1 MKRKASTE
9 YVFMIILSIVSTI
22 LVVSLYLLASPRPI
36 TGNPQRLNDGI
47 CEESEIEISVK
58 MATLDCLLINLSWIP
73 DKPEYE
79 DLRKNITQKYLG
91 GNPDNITYVNVS
103 DAVKDPYLVAY
114 IEIGKYYSDY
124 LEKLYEKGVL
134 NMG

>member
-1 MKRKASTE
+1 MRRKASTE
-9 YVFMIILSIVSTI
+9 YTFMIILSIVSII
-22 LVVSLYLLASPRPI
+22 LVVSLYLLSSPRP
-36 TGNPQRLNDGI
+36 TTENPGRLNDGI
-47 CEESEIEISVK
+47 CEESEKDISIK

-73 DKPEYE
+73 EKDEYE
-79 DLRKNITQKYLG
+79 DIRNNITERYLG
-91 GNPDNITYVNVS
+91 GDPNNIAYVNVS
-103 DAVKDPYLVAY
+103 DAVNDEYLIAY